1 VRSIS
6 EADINCFSRGFAVR
20 LMGCELMENLLQEL
34 GMILGGPCSG
44 KD

>member
-1 VRSIS
+1 
-6 EADINCFSRGFAVR
+6 
-20 LMGCELMENLLQEL
+20 MGCELMENLFQEL